1 MEELRQGVFSA
12 LRRSINAFVN
22 AEVSGVETADAR
34 VAVSECIKILREIG
48 VPKQV
53 ESPVNNVEA
62 FVVNAFRAA
71 GKAAQ
76 DAVLDILKNH
86 AYDETF

>member
-1 MEELRQGVFSA
+1 MEELRQGVFGA
-12 LRRSINAFVN
+12 LRRAINAFVN
-22 AEVSGVETADAR
+22 AAAGSAEIADAR
-34 VAVSECIKILREIG
+34 VAVIECIKILRDIG

-53 ESPVNNVEA
+53 GSPVEGVEV

-76 DAVLDILKNH
+76 DEILDILKNR
-86 AYDETF
+86 AYDEKF